1 MRCYRDRRRRPTSGT
16 AASARVAVCG
26 GSASN
31 RPPPVLQAMPAAGEE
46 EPVTDLPEQ
55 LWDTLTSVSVPL
67 LALGIVFQTLQTC
80 LVALAWRNILRT
92 SYPDGGVKYR
102 QVLGHYAGGTGLN
115 AILPASAGTVA
126 MLGLFRTSI
135 RGSTVAGLVGAT
147 LVQNVFFAIMGGIVY
162 LWLFLGVAGSFDV
175 KFGWFSGHSVAA
187 LVLVVA
193 GGVLVVTVIRILW
206 RRMQQRWQEAK
217 EGAVILTMPRRFLID
232 VVGVEALSYAARMG
246 VNATFMYAYD
256 IPVSI
261 TNVFLIVAA
270 ASISSTVAIAPGA
283 LGAQTALAS
292 VVLRGVAPA
301 SAISAYTIGQG
312 VITTA
317 WNALFGLT
325 MLARTIG
332 WDATRKLMHRNEKG
346 PVEDPSL

>member
-1 MRCYRDRRRRPTSGT
+1 MRIADW
-16 AASARVAVCG
+16 
-26 GSASN
+26 
-31 RPPPVLQAMPAAGEE
+31 L
-46 EPVTDLPEQ
+46 DQ

-67 LALGIVFQTLQTC
+67 LVLGIAFQTAQTC
-80 LVALAWRNILRT
+80 LIALAWRNILRT
-92 SYPDGGVKYR
+92 SYPDGGVTYR
-102 QVLGHYAGGTGLN
+102 KVLGYYAGGNGLN

-147 LVQNVFFAIMGGIVY
+147 LVQNIFFAIMGAIVY

-175 KFGWFSGHSVAA
+175 KFGWFTDNPVAG
-187 LVLVVA
+187 LIIVVA
-193 GGVLVVTVIRILW
+193 GGVLLVAVVRILW
-206 RRMQQRWQEAK
+206 RRAHKKWEEAK
-217 EGAVILTMPRRFLID
+217 EGGVIVTMPRKFLVQ

-256 IPVSI
+256 IPVSV

-270 ASISSTVAIAPGA
+270 ASISSTFAIAPGA
-283 LGAQTALAS
+283 LGAQTALAN
-292 VVLRGVAPA
+292 VVLKDVAPA

-332 WDATRKLMHRNEKG
+332 WDATRELLHRKEKEK
-346 PVEDPSL
+346 PAEETSL

>member
-1 MRCYRDRRRRPTSGT
+1 MQ
-16 AASARVAVCG
+16 
-26 GSASN
+26 
-31 RPPPVLQAMPAAGEE
+31 PPPLDSVPAAVEASHIA
-46 EPVTDLPEQ
+46 DWLNQ
-55 LWDTLTSVSVPL
+55 LWGTLTSVSVPL
-67 LALGIVFQTLQTC
+67 LLLGIVFQTLQTC
-80 LVALAWRNILRT
+80 FVALAWRNILRT

-102 QVLGHYAGGTGLN
+102 QVLGYYAGGNGLN

-147 LVQNVFFAIMGGIVY
+147 LVQNIFFAIMGGAVY

-175 KFGWFSGHSVAA
+175 KFGWFSDNPVPA
-187 LVLVVA
+187 LVIVVG
-193 GGVLVVTVIRILW
+193 GGVLVVAVVRILW
-206 RRMQQRWQEAK
+206 RRMQQKWQEAK
-217 EGAVILTMPRRFLID
+217 EGGVILTMPRKFLIE
-232 VVGVEALSYAARMG
+232 VVGVEVLSYAARMG

-256 IPVSI
+256 IPVSL

-292 VVLRGVAPA
+292 VVLKGVAPA

-332 WDATRKLMHRNEKG
+332 WQATRELMHRKEK
-346 PVEDPSL
+346 ESAEETSL

>member
-1 MRCYRDRRRRPTSGT
+1 LRIADW
-16 AASARVAVCG
+16 
-26 GSASN
+26 
-31 RPPPVLQAMPAAGEE
+31 L
-46 EPVTDLPEQ
+46 DQ

-67 LALGIVFQTLQTC
+67 LVLGIAFQTAQTC
-80 LVALAWRNILRT
+80 LIALAWRNILRT
-92 SYPDGGVKYR
+92 SYPDGGVTYR
-102 QVLGHYAGGTGLN
+102 KVLGYYAGGNGLN

-147 LVQNVFFAIMGGIVY
+147 LVQNIFFAIMGVAVY

-175 KFGWFSGHSVAA
+175 KFEWFADNPVAA
-187 LVLVVA
+187 LVIVVA
-193 GGVLVVTVIRILW
+193 GGALVLAVVRILW
-206 RRMQQRWQEAK
+206 RRAQKKWEEAK
-217 EGAVILTMPRRFLID
+217 DGGVIVTMPRKFLVQ

-256 IPVSI
+256 IPVSV

-270 ASISSTVAIAPGA
+270 ASISGTFAIAPGA
-283 LGAQTALAS
+283 LGAQTALAN
-292 VVLRGVAPA
+292 VVLKDVAPA

-332 WDATRKLMHRNEKG
+332 WNATRELLHRKERKSI
-346 PVEDPSL
+346 EETSL